1 MTMEQITQLQQQ
13 QAIFTQALKA
23 AVEGKWI
30 GEASVEALLYSLD
43 PTILGTVNADPPI
56 TQSDVDQLPKA

>member
-1 MTMEQITQLQQQ
+1 MEQITQLQQQ
-13 QAIFTQALKA
+13 QAIFTQALRA

-30 GEASVEALLYSLD
+30 GEASVEAFLYSLD
-43 PTILGTVNADPPI
+43 PTMMGSITSDPPI